1 MGADKKTFSRKG
13 FRVWLGAVFVTVLGA
28 FVVPYGILANFAP
41 SLSVYGFWTIFAF
54 VIVGFIYWGVKD
66 WRDTE

>member
-1 MGADKKTFSRKG
+1 MEADKKISSRKG
-13 FRVWLGAVFVTVLGA
+13 FRTWLVVVIVSVLGA
-28 FVVPYGILANFAP
+28 FAIPYGILTNLAP

-54 VIVGFIYWGVKD
+54 LIVGFIYWGVKD